1 LHPGAIKK
9 CEQFKQQ
16 TTKHVFLMMTE
27 TEKLTNDE
35 WNKNL
40 EDEALSKSDPSSAA
54 VEFLGNFTLLIA
66 RKNKR

>member
-1 LHPGAIKK
+1 
-9 CEQFKQQ
+9 
-16 TTKHVFLMMTE
+16 MMTE